1 MSSRGILRTVSASSA
16 QGLAESLRPLTQSPS
31 QAAVLCDIDGTLAP
45 IVSRPGDSHVREE
58 VSVLLGRLGR
68 RYAMVACVSGRP
80 VAEARRLVGVGAI
93 AYVGSHGAEVLRA
106 GAKRPE
112 LIDAFASW
120 EGRVDDFARGRENER
135 DFKKLRIRLEDKGPI
150 KAFHWRGSPDDPAAE
165 TVLQGLAQEAEA
177 AGLWIHWGRK
187 VLELRP
193 PVPVDKGQ
201 GVRTLVETEPVRA
214 ALYGGDDATDLDAFD
229 ALDALTAEGRLDAAV
244 RVGVRSPEGPKAIV
258 TRADV
263 IVEGVPG
270 FTDVLVALAEADQA
284 Q

>member
-1 MSSRGILRTVSASSA
+1 MVSASSA
-16 QGLAESLRPLTQSPS
+16 QRLDESLRPLTRDPS
-31 QAAVLCDIDGTLAP
+31 QSAVFCDIDGTLAP
-45 IVSRPGDSHVREE
+45 IVSRPEDSHVREE

-68 RYAMVACVSGRP
+68 RYAIVACVSGRP

-106 GAKRPE
+106 GAKRPQ

-120 EGRVDDFARGRENER
+120 EGRVRDFAKGRENEH
-135 DFKKLRIRLEDKGPI
+135 DFKRLRIRLEDKGPI
-150 KAFHWRGSPDDPAAE
+150 KAFHWRGVPDEPAAE
-165 TVLQGLAQEAEA
+165 TALQGVAQEAEA
-177 AGLWIHWGRK
+177 AGLAIHWGRK

-201 GVRTLVETEPVRA
+201 GIRTLVEATPVRA

-229 ALDALTAEGRLDAAV
+229 SLDALVAEGRLDAAV
-244 RVGVRSPEGPKAIV
+244 RVGVRSPEGPEAIV

-263 IVEGVPG
+263 VVEGVSG
-270 FTDVLVALAEADQA
+270 FTSVLVALAETG
-284 Q
+284 